1 MVYTLRFFLF
11 ISLTY
16 LVPVLFTFYIQ
27 GVLKL
32 KNNSGAEMLSTLC
45 RLYPHLTIYRDELIM
60 EVTLVIAYLIFAP
73 LYGETTFI

>member
-1 MVYTLRFFLF
+1 MSNVFGSCVIHILYT
-11 ISLTY
+11 
-16 LVPVLFTFYIQ
+16 

-73 LYGETTFI
+73 LYGETTFIW